1 MKQPDILFG
10 RTGQELPCLRLCS
23 LQSEIIATHTGP
35 DGGLTTVNRGQR
47 GHVTSQDPDV
57 SYIDSEDDG
66 PPPPATILSESTS
79 NDGKLNRII
88 MGALLEI
95 EISPTCIGSWAT
107 PKCCIGDYTCHGSDL
122 RGTESNT
129 PNTTP
134 TTETTYSYSYP
145 FHVTC

>member
-57 SYIDSEDDG
+57 SYIDSEDDAV
-66 PPPPATILSESTS
+66 PLPSTISSESTS
-79 NDGKLNRII
+79 NDGKLNSII
-88 MGALLEI
+88 MGVLFENRNCADL
-95 EISPTCIGSWAT
+95 
-107 PKCCIGDYTCHGSDL
+107 CC
-122 RGTESNT
+122 
-129 PNTTP
+129 
-134 TTETTYSYSYP
+134 
-145 FHVTC
+145 